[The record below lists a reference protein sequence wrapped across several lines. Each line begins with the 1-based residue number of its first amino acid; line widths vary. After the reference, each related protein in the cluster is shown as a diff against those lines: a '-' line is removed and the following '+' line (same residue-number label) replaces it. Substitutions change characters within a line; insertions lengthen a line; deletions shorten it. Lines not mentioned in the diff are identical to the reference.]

1 MATEHVVTTCVHS
14 CQGHPKTTP
23 DGHSSLQFGPHV
35 TIHLDKEEKVEPLNF
50 QNKMHRRNKQKKMCY
65 LSRALQVLSG
75 HRQGGDEHGDTAQHE
90 HSPHQAAQASQQ
102 DGPRTNTENSQNMFL
117 NEISKAAASLC
128 LCERLLPVFMEQQN
142 QQPDV
147 TEDHSTC
154 FSHGKGPWYS
164 RHAV

>member
-1 MATEHVVTTCVHS
+1 MVIQRSMNTVPIRLHMRLNRM
-14 CQGHPKTTP
+14 
-23 DGHSSLQFGPHV
+23 DLQP
-35 TIHLDKEEKVEPLNF
+35 I
-50 QNKMHRRNKQKKMCY
+50 Q
-65 LSRALQVLSG
+65 SR
-75 HRQGGDEHGDTAQHE
+75 
-90 HSPHQAAQASQQ
+90 
-102 DGPRTNTENSQNMFL
+102 SQNMFL
-117 NEISKAAASLC
+117 NEISKAGPSLC